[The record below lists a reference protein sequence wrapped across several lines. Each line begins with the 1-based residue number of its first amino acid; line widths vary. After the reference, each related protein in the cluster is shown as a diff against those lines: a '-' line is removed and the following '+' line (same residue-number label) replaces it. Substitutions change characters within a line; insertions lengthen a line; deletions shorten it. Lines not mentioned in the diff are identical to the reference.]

1 MCDPYKLVRLVF
13 TYRSVCVCVFVEEE
27 RRGEGAARVNGQVV
41 ICNRKCGSVCVC
53 VSIDSVGYSFN
64 NKINWL

>member
-1 MCDPYKLVRLVF
+1 MFVIHTNWYAWYLH
-13 TYRSVCVCVFVEEE
+13 TEVCVWVCVFVE

-41 ICNRKCGSVCVC
+41 VICNRKCVCVC
-53 VSIDSVGYSFN
+53 VSIVSVGYTFN